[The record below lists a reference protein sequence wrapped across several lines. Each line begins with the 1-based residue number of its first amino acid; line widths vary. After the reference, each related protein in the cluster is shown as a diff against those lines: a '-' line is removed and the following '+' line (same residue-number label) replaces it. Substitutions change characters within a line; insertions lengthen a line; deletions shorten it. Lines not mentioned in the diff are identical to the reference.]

1 MWQSS
6 YNNLVVLKV
15 KAKLK
20 PPSLTVKGSGLL
32 NKPPSLTNNRVGIQ
46 DLVKLEAAEM
56 FKCSVSGTGFV
67 QTNIKV
73 QGRDKGYSLAYDYDN
88 KTMTLTNDSNI
99 YTIYSKNEW

>member
-1 MWQSS
+1 MTIV

-20 PPSLTVKGSGLL
+20 PPSLTVNGSGLL

-46 DLVKLEAAEM
+46 DLVRLEAAEM

-67 QTNIKV
+67 QTN
-73 QGRDKGYSLAYDYDN
+73 Y
-88 KTMTLTNDSNI
+88 
-99 YTIYSKNEW
+99 